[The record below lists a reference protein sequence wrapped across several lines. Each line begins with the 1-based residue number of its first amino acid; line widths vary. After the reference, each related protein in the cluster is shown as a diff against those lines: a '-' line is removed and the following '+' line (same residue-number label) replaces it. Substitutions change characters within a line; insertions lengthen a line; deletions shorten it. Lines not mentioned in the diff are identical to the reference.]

1 MLTVTVMES
10 ALYLWYISGCG
21 GLCALETEA
30 CQLVDRARGVR
41 VCRLLTL
48 VTCSPQEW
56 RCRNGLCVRAEH
68 RCDGS
73 IQCYDRSDEM
83 HCGKDDN

>member
-1 MLTVTVMES
+1 M
-10 ALYLWYISGCG
+10 
-21 GLCALETEA
+21 
-30 CQLVDRARGVR
+30 DKARGVR

-48 VTCSPQEW
+48 VTCSPKEW
-56 RCRNGLCVRAEH
+56 RCRNGLCVPAEA

-83 HCGKDDN
+83 YCGKVL